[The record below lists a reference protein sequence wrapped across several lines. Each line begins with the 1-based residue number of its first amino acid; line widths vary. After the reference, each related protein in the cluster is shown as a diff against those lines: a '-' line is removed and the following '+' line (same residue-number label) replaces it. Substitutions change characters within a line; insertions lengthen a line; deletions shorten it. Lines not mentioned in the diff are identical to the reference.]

1 MSDETSIT
9 KENKPKKID
18 AVGLRFY
25 GDKFTR
31 YMRVGEITD
40 LLPAFKDYYYAAKVK
55 DPNASIIPIL
65 QGFNTEVCEPMGRM
79 FHPNTAQVRIW
90 RRKWDLDLMQQM
102 KGTDIAIIEGRNIHQ
117 VVKTRNE
124 SRELVLGV
132 DDNELE
138 AGVRTLGGELLN
150 DAMQMLRDDQELEE
164 IYDDETLMKRR
175 NYIVNVFSHTTRLVH
190 GKAALMLKAS
200 AEKRETAGFLM
211 NLLARA
217 TAGRLSDDEMQMLE
231 TTYSPTHNAERSEVY
246 EQPVKI

>member
-1 MSDETSIT
+1 MCYSFDMSDETSIET
-9 KENKPKKID
+9 IKPKKID

-31 YMRVGEITD
+31 YMRVGEIVD
-40 LLPAFKDYYYAAKVK
+40 LLPAFKEFYYSAKIK
-55 DPNASIIPIL
+55 NPNASIIPIL
-65 QGFNTEVCEPMGRM
+65 QGFNTEVAEPMGRF
-79 FHPNTAQVRIW
+79 FHPNTSQVRIW

-102 KGTDIAIIEGRNIHQ
+102 TDKELSVVEGRNIHQ
-117 VVKTRNE
+117 VIKTRDDE
-124 SRELVLGV
+124 RRLVLGV

-175 NYIVNVFSHTTRLVH
+175 NYIVNVFSHATKLVH

-211 NLLARA
+211 NLLAKA
-217 TAGRLSDDEMQMLE
+217 TAGKLSDDEMQMLE
-231 TTYSPTHNAERSEVY
+231 TTYSPQHN
-246 EQPVKI
+246 EQQVHI